1 MNKTALEPRLIVLFA
16 LLLTAAVYTPAL
28 FGGFFTDDFVY
39 IVDNDKLFSIP
50 WIDIWKIFFTP
61 TNNYEYLPVRDLSYW
76 IDYSLSGIDH
86 AAFISHNIILYILG
100 CAVIWPCCKYLLI
113 ILDRNLAKNNDA
125 LVRLNWML
133 VFIVV
138 LFAFHPAH
146 VESVAWAS
154 GRKDLLSGLFFLC
167 CLWQFSA
174 AIAKDTVSRNQLA
187 LAALFFILALGS
199 KAATLSLA
207 GIMLVLVL
215 VRFRDDRGWEFG
227 SNLKTIAIF
236 LLLIFAIASIF
247 LFIFI
252 NIAGDS
258 GTAYNA
264 SQITIEGRPNP
275 VSLAA
280 KIQGYL
286 LGLSIFPVQPRLIY
300 DVTKPGVLGYISTI
314 SGVLIFF
321 TGAAG
326 LIAVIKKKWLVPAF
340 FSVFFVLI
348 CLPYLQFIPFK
359 TWSLASERFV
369 FLAVIAPIACFAYF
383 AQKLEPT
390 TARIIMTVLAICYL
404 TVTLSYSLDWRSESL
419 LWKVASVRSP
429 ESEVVQS
436 RYIMDVLIPSDEF
449 VVAIESARKIRNPAT
464 REILT
469 SFILATKDL
478 KDSNLEG
485 ANKHARNMQQL
496 LNHYSDPAYY
506 FLIGEVAEKN
516 KDLKAALRNYFQAGQ
531 NSRFPG
537 VLKKSKSAIKRVQ
550 SYYAQALDNARL
562 LAKSNPSNI
571 SVLGNLANLE
581 MELYLHSE
589 AATKYKTI
597 LEKSPQRP
605 IAHYNLGLISMRE
618 GSFGRAA
625 DQIEDAIGLELNIP
639 RVLNNLG
646 KARRNNGEPD
656 LAKEAFQQ
664 AIDLDP
670 SNCIYRIN
678 LLRITV
684 QQEDYRNAKNILGSI
699 NAISCEQQYSSIL
712 SILRDKIE

>member
-16 LLLTAAVYTPAL
+16 LLLTAAVYTPAF
-28 FGGFFTDDFVY
+28 FGNFFTDDFVY
-39 IVDNDKLFSIP
+39 IVGNDKLFSIP
-50 WIDIWKIFFTP
+50 WTDIWKIFFTR

-76 IDYSLSGIDH
+76 IDYSLFGIDH

-100 CAVIWPCCKYLLI
+100 CAVLWPCCKHLLI
-113 ILDRNLAKNNDA
+113 ILDPNLAKNNDA
-125 LVRLNWML
+125 FDRLNWML

-154 GRKDLLSGLFFLC
+154 GRKDLLSGLFSLC

-174 AIAKDTVSRNQLA
+174 AIARDTVSRNQLA

-199 KAATLSLA
+199 KAAALSLA
-207 GIMLVLVL
+207 GIMPVLVL
-215 VRFRDDRGWEFG
+215 VRFRNHRGWEFG
-227 SNLKTIAIF
+227 SNFKIIAIF
-236 LLLIFAIASIF
+236 LLLIFGIASIF

-275 VSLAA
+275 LSLAA

-286 LGLSIFPVQPRLIY
+286 LGLSIYPIQPRLIY
-300 DVTKPGVLGYISTI
+300 DVTKPGALGYISTI
-314 SGVLIFF
+314 SGFLIFF
-321 TGAAG
+321 IGAAG

-369 FLAVIAPIACFAYF
+369 FLAVIAPIACLAYF
-383 AQKLEPT
+383 AQKLRPT
-390 TARIIMTVLAICYL
+390 RVKIIITVLSICYL

-419 LWKVASVRSP
+419 LWKVASARSP

-436 RYIMDVLIPSDEF
+436 RYIMDVLIPSDDFMTAVE
-449 VVAIESARKIRNPAT
+449 AAREIRNPAT

-469 SFILATKDL
+469 SFILATKEL

-485 ANKHARNMQQL
+485 ASKHAHNMQQL
-496 LNHYSDPAYY
+496 LNLYSDPAYY

-516 KDLKAALRNYFQAGQ
+516 GDLKSALQNYFQAGQ

-537 VLKKSKSAIKRVQ
+537 VLKKSKFALTRVQ
-550 SYYAQALDNARL
+550 SYYTQALDNARL

-571 SVLGNLANLE
+571 SALGNLANLE
-581 MELYLHSE
+581 MELYLHS
-589 AATKYKTI
+589 
-597 LEKSPQRP
+597 
-605 IAHYNLGLISMRE
+605 
-618 GSFGRAA
+618 
-625 DQIEDAIGLELNIP
+625 DA
-639 RVLNNLG
+639 V
-646 KARRNNGEPD
+646 
-656 LAKEAFQQ
+656 
-664 AIDLDP
+664 
-670 SNCIYRIN
+670 
-678 LLRITV
+678 T
-684 QQEDYRNAKNILGSI
+684 
-699 NAISCEQQYSSIL
+699 
-712 SILRDKIE
+712 